1 MGGEYMSDIAAKPIL
16 KWAGGKGQLISEIS
30 SVYPDGFGTTI
41 TKYAEPFV
49 GGGAILFHILSE
61 YNLDEVYISDV
72 NAELINMYI
81 QIRDNATELI
91 NILVDFENSFL
102 PLTKEERKNYYY
114 ERREDYNYLIQ
125 TEQSK
130 NTVLS
135 AALFIFLNRTCFNGL
150 YRANKKGFFNVPC
163 GDYANPTI
171 CNESNILAVSRALQ
185 NVTIKCADY
194 SESMDFIDSNTLVYL
209 DPPYRPLKDRGS
221 FTSYTEKDFDDS
233 CQKELAGFIESISSK
248 GAFVILSNS
257 DPKCVDSDD
266 DFFEEL
272 YADYDIQRVN
282 AKRLINSTPAN
293 RGCITE
299 LLIKNY

>member
-1 MGGEYMSDIAAKPIL
+1 MSDIAVKPIV

-30 SVYPDGFGTTI
+30 SIYPEGFGTTI

-49 GGGAILFHILSE
+49 GGGAILFNILSE

-72 NAELINMYI
+72 NAELINMYT
-81 QIRDNATELI
+81 QIKSNAYELI
-91 NILVDFENSFL
+91 NFLSDFQNNFL
-102 PLTKEERKNYYY
+102 QLTKEKRKEYYY
-114 ERREDYNYLIQ
+114 ERRNDYNQLIQ
-125 TEQSK
+125 TGQSK

-171 CNESNILAVSRALQ
+171 CNESNILAVSKALQ

-194 SESMDFIDSNTLVYL
+194 SESADFIDSNTLVYL
-209 DPPYRPLKDRGS
+209 DPPYRPLKGRGS
-221 FTSYTEKDFDDS
+221 FISYTEKDFDDG
-233 CQKELAGFIESISSK
+233 CQKELSGFIKSISSK

-266 DFFEEL
+266 EFFEKL
-272 YADYDIQRVN
+272 YADYDIQRVS

>member
-1 MGGEYMSDIAAKPIL
+1 MSDIAVKPIV

-30 SVYPDGFGTTI
+30 SIYPEGFGTTI

-49 GGGAILFHILSE
+49 GGGAILFNILSE

-72 NAELINMYI
+72 NAELINMYA
-81 QIRDNATELI
+81 QIKSNAYELI
-91 NILVDFENSFL
+91 NFLSDFQNNFL
-102 PLTKEERKNYYY
+102 QLTKEKRKEYYY
-114 ERREDYNYLIQ
+114 ERRNDYNQLIQ
-125 TEQSK
+125 TGQSK

-171 CNESNILAVSRALQ
+171 CNESNILAVSKALQ

-194 SESMDFIDSNTLVYL
+194 SESADFIDSNTLVYL
-209 DPPYRPLKDRGS
+209 DPPYRPLKGRGS
-221 FTSYTEKDFDDS
+221 FISYTEKDFDDGR
-233 CQKELAGFIESISSK
+233 QKELAGFIKSISSK

-257 DPKCVDSDD
+257 DPKCVDSEDE
-266 DFFEEL
+266 FFEKL
-272 YADYDIQRVN
+272 YADYDIQRVS

-293 RGCITE
+293 RGYITE

>member
-1 MGGEYMSDIAAKPIL
+1 MSDIAAKPIL

-125 TEQSK
+125 T
-130 NTVLS
+130 
-135 AALFIFLNRTCFNGL
+135 
-150 YRANKKGFFNVPC
+150 
-163 GDYANPTI
+163 
-171 CNESNILAVSRALQ
+171 
-185 NVTIKCADY
+185 
-194 SESMDFIDSNTLVYL
+194 
-209 DPPYRPLKDRGS
+209 
-221 FTSYTEKDFDDS
+221 
-233 CQKELAGFIESISSK
+233 
-248 GAFVILSNS
+248 
-257 DPKCVDSDD
+257 
-266 DFFEEL
+266 
-272 YADYDIQRVN
+272 
-282 AKRLINSTPAN
+282 
-293 RGCITE
+293 
-299 LLIKNY
+299 